1 MGRKSITNYMVNHS
15 ISGKALEDFVH
26 NVLTKNYFKVHRE
39 VVVQSQK
46 FSQKLHYRKIDIKFV
61 YGKMTRYMEV
71 DGKIHG
77 DLEQPTLSTLK
88 RNADFER
95 VNLNYI
101 LINHESITNLRRI
114 MQKEGKFKN
123 ITEPDLIEFLVTYR
137 AWEEYSKHLARLSNE
152 GM

>member
-46 FSQKLHYRKIDIKFV
+46 FLQKMQYRKIDIKFV

-77 DLEQPTLSTLK
+77 DLEQPTLSTLQ
-88 RNADFER
+88 RTAHSER
-95 VNLNYI
+95 ETTNYI
-101 LINHESITNLRRI
+101 LSTTHQINTHSP
-114 MQKEGKFKN
+114 F
-123 ITEPDLIEFLVTYR
+123 
-137 AWEEYSKHLARLSNE
+137 
-152 GM
+152 

>member
-1 MGRKSITNYMVNHS
+1 M
-15 ISGKALEDFVH
+15 
-26 NVLTKNYFKVHRE
+26 TK
-39 VVVQSQK
+39 
-46 FSQKLHYRKIDIKFV
+46 LI
-61 YGKMTRYMEV
+61 EV

-95 VNLNYI
+95 INLNYI